1 VSDGAVDI
9 EGLKD
14 HLDRDGYVVLPGLF
28 KPEEIDRLRMAVTSY
43 FRDRGVIFQMGK
55 TQPNAA
61 IECPD
66 ISWLFPDSRVVTTF
80 QAAYGAR
87 NVFFTGHCDIHQN
100 AFSAW
105 HKDTG
110 PANSYFDEDCF
121 VNDCRV
127 YKMAIYLQD
136 HHDGLGMTLVPGSQR
151 NAPWGRDEAVGV
163 PLRSKAGDAVVF
175 DVRMDHRGR
184 RPNAAERL
192 LHFSSRVIKRVLG
205 PVFPAL
211 KKPGDVKLMYSLARA
226 WAHLTGQPT
235 RMSVFFTF
243 GGPDR
248 FARQF
253 ARNNMNRQL
262 SQYVGGGKGGY
273 PPGLV
278 EKLQAQGVEVYM
290 GEAAPPPSA
299 AA

>member
-1 VSDGAVDI
+1 MSDGAGDI
-9 EGLKD
+9 GDLRAR
-14 HLDRDGYVVLPGLF
+14 LDRDGYVVLPALF
-28 KPEEIDRLRMAVTSY
+28 SREEIQRLRAAVLGY
-43 FRDRGVIFQMGK
+43 FDGRGVIFQLGK

-66 ISWLFPDSRVVTTF
+66 ISWLFPDPRVVSTF
-80 QAAYGAR
+80 QQAYGAKD
-87 NVFFTGHCDIHQN
+87 VLFTGHCDIHQN

-110 PANSYFDEDCF
+110 PANGYFDEDCF
-121 VNDCRV
+121 VDDCRV

-136 HHDGLGMTLVPGSQR
+136 HDDGQGMTLAPGSHR
-151 NAPWGRDEAVGV
+151 SAPWGRNETVGV
-163 PLRSKAGDAVVF
+163 PLRSKAGDAVLF
-175 DVRMDHRGR
+175 DVRIDHRGR
-184 RPNAAERL
+184 LPNTAERL
-192 LHFSSRVIKRVLG
+192 LHFASRGIKRVLG

-211 KKPGDVKLMYSLARA
+211 RQPGDVKLMYGLARL
-226 WAHLTGQPT
+226 WAKLTGQPT

-253 ARNNMNRQL
+253 ARTNMNRQL
-262 SQYVGGGKGGY
+262 SQYVGGGAGGY

-278 EKLQAQGVEVYM
+278 EGLKAQGVEAYM
-290 GEAAPPPSA
+290 GETPAA
-299 AA
+299 

>member
-1 VSDGAVDI
+1 MSDGSGEISDLRAR
-9 EGLKD
+9 
-14 HLDRDGYVVLPGLF
+14 LDKDGYVILPALF
-28 KPEEIDRLRMAVTSY
+28 TPEEIERLRAAVLRY
-43 FRDRGVIFQMGK
+43 FDGKGVIFQLGK

-66 ISWLFPDSRVVTTF
+66 ISWLFPDPRVVSTF
-80 QAAYGAR
+80 QTAYGTKD
-87 NVFFTGHCDIHQN
+87 VLFTGHCDIHQN

-136 HHDGLGMTLVPGSQR
+136 HEDGQGMTLVPGSQR
-151 NAPWGRDEAVGV
+151 NAPWGRDEKVGLS
-163 PLRSKAGDAVVF
+163 LRSRAGDAVVF

-184 RPNAAERL
+184 LPNTVERL
-192 LHFSSRVIKRVLG
+192 LHFASRVIKRVLG
-205 PVFPAL
+205 PIFPSL
-211 KKPGDVKLMYSLARA
+211 RKPGDVKLMYSLARA
-226 WAHLTGQPT
+226 WARITGQPT

-253 ARNNMNRQL
+253 ARTNMDRQL
-262 SQYVGGGKGGY
+262 SQYVGGGAGGY

-278 EKLQAQGVEVYM
+278 EALKAQGVTAYM
-290 GEAAPPPSA
+290 GETPPQTA
-299 AA
+299 TA